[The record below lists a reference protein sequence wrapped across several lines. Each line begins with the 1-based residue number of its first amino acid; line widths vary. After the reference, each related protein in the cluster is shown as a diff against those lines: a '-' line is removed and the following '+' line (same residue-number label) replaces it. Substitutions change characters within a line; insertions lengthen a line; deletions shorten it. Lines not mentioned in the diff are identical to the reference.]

1 MHEAGYPVDRQIE
14 SLLFHRFTIVP
25 RLGPQPEHATPGF
38 MSRIGGC
45 RSDGTPI
52 GYSWRWGVGDATP
65 TTSTFVEP
73 VGALTGTGAD
83 PLNEAA
89 ATELLWQLGKI
100 LPEADLSLFW
110 KLAPK
115 LKASMTDEGTP
126 QRSSMLV
133 GLEMAPTSSI
143 VGLTTNIYRQ
153 APKQVGGFGN
163 VMAEAMRDSYG
174 ANIRLDSL
182 NAVCDFM
189 TSDPDGSQLI
199 LRGTIGI
206 DCSRA
211 QDAGI
216 KCYAGTCN
224 TSFDHIAA
232 IMTLGGRNP
241 VPSKAIDQLRELWYT
256 LRGLEAD
263 FPTSAQLPSHESIA
277 VNGGGIPD
285 PSLLPFHFHIQAQ
298 PASTVVKAYFEVG
311 DHAKSD
317 IAAAKTLTGFL
328 ERRGRGGKTKD
339 YLNAFQGLLS
349 PKELHTRSGVQGYIS
364 VGFEKGEL
372 DITSYIN
379 PLAYRR
385 FDEIKAD
392 LNKST
397 IVRQRRSRFE

>member
-1 MHEAGYPVDRQIE
+1 
-14 SLLFHRFTIVP
+14 
-25 RLGPQPEHATPGF
+25 
-38 MSRIGGC
+38 
-45 RSDGTPI
+45 
-52 GYSWRWGVGDATP
+52 
-65 TTSTFVEP
+65 
-73 VGALTGTGAD
+73 
-83 PLNEAA
+83 
-89 ATELLWQLGKI
+89 
-100 LPEADLSLFW
+100 
-110 KLAPK
+110 
-115 LKASMTDEGTP
+115 
-126 QRSSMLV
+126 
-133 GLEMAPTSSI
+133 
-143 VGLTTNIYRQ
+143 
-153 APKQVGGFGN
+153 
-163 VMAEAMRDSYG
+163 
-174 ANIRLDSL
+174 
-182 NAVCDFM
+182 
-189 TSDPDGSQLI
+189 
-199 LRGTIGI
+199 
-206 DCSRA
+206 
-211 QDAGI
+211 
-216 KCYAGTCN
+216 
-224 TSFDHIAA
+224 
-232 IMTLGGRNP
+232 MTLGGRNP
-241 VPSKAIDQLRELWYT
+241 VPSKAIDQLHELWYT

-349 PKELHTRSGVQGYIS
+349 LKELHTRSGVQGYIS